1 MSLEQLIG
9 KEFQLSNDVI
19 YLNHAAV
26 APWPTRTM
34 QAVEDFARENAT
46 LGSKNYLQWLEH
58 ETELRTMLA
67 TLINAPSSYDIALLK
82 STSEALS
89 VVAHGLEWQHG
100 DNVVIS
106 DQEFPSN
113 RIIWESLSRYGV
125 NVIQVDLNTDT
136 TPEQALI
143 NACDNKTRLLA
154 LSSVQFASGLRMD
167 LSTLGQHCKQNK
179 ILFCLDA
186 IQSIGAVEFDVQQYN
201 ADFVMADGHKWML
214 GPEGLA
220 LFYCRADLRDQI
232 QLNQYGWHMIEH
244 AHDFSRLEWQ
254 PSPTAQRFECGSP
267 NMLGTHALRAS
278 LSLLLETGM
287 ETIEKYVLDNAKYL
301 AAQVSKHNE
310 LELITD
316 LSEGRYAGIVVFKH
330 KTVDAET
337 LYQYLMQQNVIC
349 APRGGGI
356 RFSPHFYTSK
366 SDIDKAVQ
374 LAASYS
380 V

>member
-186 IQSIGAVEFDVQQYN
+186 IQSIGAVEFD
-201 ADFVMADGHKWML
+201 
-214 GPEGLA
+214 
-220 LFYCRADLRDQI
+220 
-232 QLNQYGWHMIEH
+232 
-244 AHDFSRLEWQ
+244 
-254 PSPTAQRFECGSP
+254 
-267 NMLGTHALRAS
+267 
-278 LSLLLETGM
+278 
-287 ETIEKYVLDNAKYL
+287 
-301 AAQVSKHNE
+301 
-310 LELITD
+310 
-316 LSEGRYAGIVVFKH
+316 
-330 KTVDAET
+330 
-337 LYQYLMQQNVIC
+337 
-349 APRGGGI
+349 
-356 RFSPHFYTSK
+356 
-366 SDIDKAVQ
+366 
-374 LAASYS
+374 
-380 V
+380 